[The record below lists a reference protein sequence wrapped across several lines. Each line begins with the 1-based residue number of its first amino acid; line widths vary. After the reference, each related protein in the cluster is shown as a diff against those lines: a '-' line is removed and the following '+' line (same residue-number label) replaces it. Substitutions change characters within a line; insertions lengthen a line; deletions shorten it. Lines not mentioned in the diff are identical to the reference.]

1 MKFVRYNEGSTGLL
15 VGDQIVDIGAARS
28 MLGSGGADMLA
39 RLLPGD
45 GSGSWNDMIAHWDE
59 AREPLGELAA
69 HAAEGGVDATVPLA
83 SVRLVAPLPDRR
95 NRIIALGANVAAHAV
110 NAFKALTGEEYE
122 EDHFL
127 KEPRDGLPPW
137 GFLIMPETVVGPD
150 AVVTPEDTV
159 QKFDYEVE
167 VGVILG
173 AGGRRLS
180 PDDFSPWGFTVWNDL
195 SIRDGRLGIGPP
207 IHRGAFNWALEK
219 NFETGN
225 ACGPCVVVDEGYDV
239 NRLRCV
245 MRVNGE
251 VRQEW
256 STNDMIYDFPSSV
269 AYLSRYIELAP
280 GDILCS
286 GTGAGTAVEGG
297 ADGDRWLKPGD
308 RLEAEVEGVGVLA
321 NTVGEWPGA
330 KSN

>member
-1 MKFVRYNEGSTGLL
+1 MKFVRYGEGTTGLL
-15 VGDQIVDIGAARS
+15 VGDQVVDIGAARAS
-28 MLGSGGADMLA
+28 LDAPGADTLA

-69 HAAEGGVDATVPLA
+69 HAAEGGVDGMQALA
-83 SVRLVAPLPDRR
+83 SVHLVAPLPDRR

-110 NAFKALTGEEYE
+110 NAFKAITGEEFT

-127 KEPRDGLPPW
+127 KDQRDGLPPW

-150 AVVTPEDTV
+150 AEVSPEAGV
-159 QKFDYEVE
+159 EKFDYEVE
-167 VGVILG
+167 VGAIL
-173 AGGRRLS
+173 ASGGRRIS
-180 PDDFSPWGFTVWNDL
+180 SDDFAVWGFTVWNDL
-195 SIRDGRLGIGPP
+195 SIRDPRLGIGPP

-219 NFETGN
+219 NFDTGN

-239 NRLRCV
+239 NNLRCV

-251 VRQEW
+251 VRQDW
-256 STNDMIYDFPSSV
+256 STSDMIYGFAESA
-269 AYLSRYIELAP
+269 AYLSRYFELAP
-280 GDILCS
+280 GDIICS
-286 GTGAGTAVEGG
+286 GTGAGTAVESGI
-297 ADGDRWLKPGD
+297 DGNRWLQPGD

-321 NTVGEWPGA
+321 NTVVEWRDG
-330 KSN
+330 

>member
-1 MKFVRYNEGSTGLL
+1 MKFVRYNEGTTGLL
-15 VGDQIVDIGAARS
+15 VGDNIVDIGAARAS
-28 MLGSGGADMLA
+28 LGSSGADTIA

-59 AREPLGELAA
+59 AREPLGNLAA
-69 HAAEGGVDATVPLA
+69 QAASGEVDGTVPLT
-83 SVRLVAPLPDRR
+83 SVNLVAPLPDRR

-110 NAFKALTGEEYE
+110 NAFKAITGQDFT

-127 KEPRDGLPPW
+127 KEQRDGLPPW
-137 GFLIMPETVVGPD
+137 GFLIMPETVVGPE
-150 AVVTPEDTV
+150 AEVKPEAGV

-167 VGVILG
+167 VGVIL
-173 AGGRRLS
+173 ASGGRRIS
-180 PDDFSPWGFTVWNDL
+180 ADDFNVWGFTVWNDL
-195 SIRDGRLGIGPP
+195 SIRDPRLGIGPP

-219 NFETGN
+219 NFDTGN
-225 ACGPCVVVDEGYDV
+225 SCGPCVVVDEGYDV
-239 NRLRCV
+239 NKLRCV

-251 VRQEW
+251 VRQDW
-256 STNDMIYDFPSSV
+256 STADMIFGFAESV

-297 ADGDRWLKPGD
+297 VDGDRWLQPGD
-308 RLEAEVEGVGVLA
+308 RMEAEVEGVGILV
-321 NTVGEWPGA
+321 NTVGEWRD
-330 KSN
+330 